1 MMRLPPSNRTRR
13 LAIGGTLI
21 AALALGAS
29 AWVWQDGAQRA
40 PESGAQS
47 GTQADREH
55 PIVTTPRIARQD
67 GHTAVRLDS
76 TALQRAGIRTEK
88 VQRAERPD
96 TVGAFATV
104 SDLQSLAQLSASM
117 QSARAQLAIAQ
128 AKLAASH
135 AEYDRARRLFEDQ
148 QNVSAAQVQSSQAAF
163 AADQAA
169 LTAAQA
175 QIDSNRASARLDWGV
190 ELADELSAPDADR
203 KTLVD
208 NLLERRES
216 LLEVALPPDVASA
229 QAPTQGQVMLDERR
243 AQSIRLVS
251 PAVRADPRLTGR
263 SYFYRTRPDP
273 ALLPGATFA
282 VRLQTGRRVDAA
294 SVPASALVWW
304 QGRAWIFVRNEA
316 GDFERREIPVD
327 RAADSTTLLADLADG
342 TEVVV
347 QGAQVLLSEEL
358 RAENF
363 STDVGGR

>member
-1 MMRLPPSNRTRR
+1 MKWPAGSQRARR
-13 LAIGGTLI
+13 LIIGGALI
-21 AALALGAS
+21 AAVALGSS
-29 AWVWQDGAQRA
+29 AWVWQGAGQRD
-40 PESGAQS
+40 SGS
-47 GTQADREH
+47 GGQADREH
-55 PIVTTPRIARQD
+55 PIVTAPRIAHQD
-67 GHTAVRLDS
+67 GRTVVRLDP

-88 VQRAERPD
+88 LQRKTQAD
-96 TVGAFATV
+96 TMGAFATV
-104 SDLQSLAQLSASM
+104 TDLQSLAQLSASM
-117 QSARAQLAIAQ
+117 QTAQAQLAIAQ
-128 AKLAASH
+128 AKLTASR

-163 AADQAA
+163 AADQAS

-175 QIDSNRASARLDWGV
+175 QVEASRASARLDWGV
-190 ELADELSAPDADR
+190 ELTDALAASDPNR
-203 KTLVD
+203 RALVE
-208 NLLERRES
+208 NLLARREL
-216 LLEVALPPDVASA
+216 LLEVVLPSDAA
-229 QAPTQGQVMLDERR
+229 GARAPTQGQVMLDDRR
-243 AQSIRLVS
+243 AQTIRLVS

-263 SYFYRTRPDP
+263 SYFYRTRPDA

-282 VRLQTGRRVDAA
+282 VQLETGRHVELA

-316 GDFERREIPVD
+316 GDFERREVPAD
-327 RAADSTTLLADLADG
+327 RAADPSTLLADLASG